1 MSLVRSLKNLPWM
14 IEVDALAGTGTNLF
28 YKDGMVVKEGS
39 AASRVTL
46 IAAKGDTAIGV
57 ISGDQIDPK
66 TDVHE
71 AAVAGDKRNYYPL
84 GCKEIVHVYAEAASL
99 TFAPGVAIYLSDS
112 VDGAVTPTAAT
123 SRPIGHYPRNMA
135 SQVTAAIGEKV
146 PCWLDVEPG
155 ASTV

>member
-14 IEVDALAGTGTNLF
+14 IEVDAGT
-28 YKDGMVVKEGS
+28 YKDGMLIKEGS
-39 AASRVTL
+39 AASRAAL
-46 IAAKGDTAIGV
+46 ITAKGDAVIGI

-71 AAVAGDKRNYYPL
+71 VAVAGDKRNYYPL

-99 TFAPGVAIYLSDS
+99 SFTPGVAIYAGDT
-112 VDGAVTPTAAT
+112 VDGSATTTAAT

-135 SQVTAAIGEKV
+135 TQLTLAIGEKV
-146 PCWLDVEPG
+146 PCYLDVEPS
-155 ASTV
+155 ASLV